1 MRLLAIAAM
10 AGLTAA
16 CGTKATSTG
25 IAKPELKT
33 YPGDMQQKAA
43 DELEALPPP
52 CPVSGPYAGCSVL
65 RVFIEDFG
73 ELRSRI
79 RASNSR
85 N

>member
-1 MRLLAIAAM
+1 
-10 AGLTAA
+10 
-16 CGTKATSTG
+16 
-25 IAKPELKT
+25 
-33 YPGDMQQKAA
+33 MQQKAA